1 MKITRN
7 NQEIELTFE
16 EMMNIYYAMDDHY
29 RQEDIRQHAE
39 ENEIHLTDDDVDKIS
54 QIAERYLNNND
65 CYMDIYWNEIDAA
78 VNEYMTEHKHFIRVN
93 TAVGTFYADR
103 FDDSFDKIRLY
114 DSQCNYLDYW
124 EPETIV
130 GFAEDENCTPYE
142 WWNKT
147 LKALESVDNINWL
160 LMYLGV
166 ECSLVTK
173 DKQELCDFMCDED
186 AENNDMVNKIGDYYI
201 VVRD

>member
-7 NQEIELTFE
+7 NQEIELTNE
-16 EMMNIYYAMDDHY
+16 EIRAAYEELADYY
-29 RQEDIRQHAE
+29 RQQDIIEHANEDDIRLSEYDIGQLSR
-39 ENEIHLTDDDVDKIS
+39 IVDKLLS
-54 QIAERYLNNND
+54 NHDMYWD
-65 CYMDIYWNEIDAA
+65 CYWSVIDEAIS
-78 VNEYMTEHKHFIRVN
+78 EYIKNYKRFICVN

-124 EPETIV
+124 ELETIV
-130 GFAEDENCTPYE
+130 DFAEDENCDTAT

-166 ECSLVTK
+166 ECSIVTK
-173 DKQELCDFMCDED
+173 DKQELCDFMNDEE
-186 AENNDMVNKIGDYYI
+186 APNNDMVNKIGDWYI

>member
-1 MKITRN
+1 MKIIRN
-7 NQEIELTFE
+7 NQKIELTFE
-16 EMMNIYYAMDDHY
+16 EMLNIYYAMDDHY
-29 RQEDIRQHAE
+29 RKEDIRQRAE
-39 ENEIHLTDDDVDKIS
+39 EDEIHLTEHDIGQIS
-54 QIAERYLNNND
+54 QVAQRMLENH
-65 CYMDIYWNEIDAA
+65 CGYMDIYWDAIDTAIS
-78 VNEYMTEHKHFIRVN
+78 EYIKNYKHFVRVN

-124 EPETIV
+124 EPEIIV
-130 GFAEDENCTPYE
+130 GFAEDENCNPAE

-160 LMYLGV
+160 LHYLGV
-166 ECSLVTK
+166 KCVCITK

>member
-16 EMMNIYYAMDDHY
+16 EMLNIYYEMDSHY

-39 ENEIHLTDDDVDKIS
+39 EDEVHLTDHDIEQIS
-54 QIAERYLNNND
+54 QIAQRMLENH
-65 CYMDIYWNEIDAA
+65 CGYMDIYWDAIDEAIHKYIT
-78 VNEYMTEHKHFIRVN
+78 EYKHFIRVN
-93 TAVGTFYADR
+93 TAVGTFYADK
-103 FDDSFDKIRLY
+103 FNDSFDKIRLY

-130 GFAEDENCTPYE
+130 DFADDEACEPDV

-147 LKALESVDNINWL
+147 LKALESVDNIRWL

-166 ECSLVTK
+166 EHTLITK

-186 AENNDMVNKIGDYYI
+186 APNNDMVNKIGDWYI